1 MAFPSNR
8 SVVASIGKDP
18 INTSIRAK
26 ELGADILELRIDLI
40 SEDPHRILKELKE
53 LGLPIIITNRMK
65 KEGGAWSGSEEERI
79 HELMSLIPYADA
91 VDIELCAEKKDLV
104 INEARRAGKKVII
117 STHDFQNTPD
127 SEVMAGFI
135 CESFEKGAD
144 VAKLAV
150 MPHSLDDVLRLL
162 DVTLHSSGH
171 VCAIAMGEIGKHSR
185 VIAPLYGS
193 VMTYGYVDIPVAS
206 GQLRVDELKNMLKI
220 LSLSIHP

>member
-1 MAFPSNR
+1 MEFPSNR
-8 SVVASIGKDP
+8 SVVASISKNP

-26 ELGADILELRIDLI
+26 ELGANILELRIDLI
-40 SEDPHRILKELKE
+40 SENPHRILKELKE

-127 SEVMAGFI
+127 SETMTGFI
-135 CESFEKGAD
+135 RESFEKGAD
-144 VAKLAV
+144 IAKLAV

-162 DVTLHSSGH
+162 DVTLHSSGQ

-185 VIAPLYGS
+185 VMAPLYGS
-193 VMTYGYVDIPVAS
+193 VMTYGYVDIPVAP
-206 GQLRVDELKNMLKI
+206 GQLRVDELRKMLEI
-220 LSLSIHP
+220 LSIHP

>member
-18 INTSIRAK
+18 IHTSIRAK

-40 SEDPHRILKELKE
+40 SEDPHRIIKELKE
-53 LGLPIIITNRMK
+53 LGLPVIITNRMK

-91 VDIELCAEKKDLV
+91 VDIELCAEKKNLV

-117 STHDFQNTPD
+117 STHDFQNIPD
-127 SEVMAGFI
+127 NGVMAGLI
-135 CESFEKGAD
+135 RESFEAGAD
-144 VAKLAV
+144 IAKLAV
-150 MPHSLDDVLRLL
+150 MPNSLDDVLRLL
-162 DVTLHSSGH
+162 DVTLHSSGQ

-185 VIAPLYGS
+185 VMAPLYGS
-193 VMTYGYVDIPVAS
+193 VMTYGYVDIPVAP

-220 LSLSIHP
+220 LSIHL